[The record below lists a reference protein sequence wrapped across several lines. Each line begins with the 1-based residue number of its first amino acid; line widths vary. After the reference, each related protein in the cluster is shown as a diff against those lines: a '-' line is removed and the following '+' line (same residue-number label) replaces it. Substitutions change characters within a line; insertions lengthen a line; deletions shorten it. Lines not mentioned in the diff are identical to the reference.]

1 MKASLLFSNYPF
13 IKCDRVTLNRISELD
28 LRSLWEIMSDDENYR
43 YNPTGAMKT
52 KDTLRLYYQ
61 RMESLFRERKRIFLG
76 IYANERLSKL
86 IGLLEISHLD
96 PQPSKLRINIM
107 INRYYSGR
115 GYARSALRGLE
126 RYLFETIEVNRIE
139 AYVMP
144 SNKRCLQLLER
155 SGFFREGT
163 IREGFYWPDKG
174 LVDLDLYAIL
184 YSDYQKIVREDKL
197 LGRYIF

>member
-1 MKASLLFSNYPF
+1 MKVNLLFSNYPF

-43 YNPTGAMKT
+43 YNPTGAMKS
-52 KDTLRLYYQ
+52 KNTLRLYYQ

-76 IYANERLSKL
+76 MYDNEHLSKL
-86 IGLLEISHLD
+86 IGIVELSNLE

-107 INRYYSGR
+107 VNRYYSGR
-115 GYARSALRGLE
+115 GFAHSALCGLE
-126 RYLFETIEVNRIE
+126 RFLFETIEVNRIE

-144 SNKRCLQLLER
+144 GNKRCVRLLDFC
-155 SGFFREGT
+155 GFVREGT

-174 LVDLDLYAIL
+174 LVDLDLYSIL
-184 YSDYQKIVREDKL
+184 YSDYKKMVKENHI
-197 LGRYIF
+197 LGRHIF